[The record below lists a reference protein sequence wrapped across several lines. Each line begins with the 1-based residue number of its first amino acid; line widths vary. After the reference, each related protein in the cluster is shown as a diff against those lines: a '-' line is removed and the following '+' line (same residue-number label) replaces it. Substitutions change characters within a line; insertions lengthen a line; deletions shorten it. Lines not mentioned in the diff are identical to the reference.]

1 MVILYRVLITTTELG
16 DPQFTGDKTRNST
29 GFNGPAVLISLI
41 DENDRGVQPRADVR
55 SSP

>member
-41 DENDRGVQPRADVR
+41 DESDRGVQLRADVR